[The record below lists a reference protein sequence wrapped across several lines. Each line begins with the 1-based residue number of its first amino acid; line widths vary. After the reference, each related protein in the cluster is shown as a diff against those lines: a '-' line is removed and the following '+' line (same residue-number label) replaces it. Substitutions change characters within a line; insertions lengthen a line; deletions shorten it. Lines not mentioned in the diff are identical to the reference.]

1 MHLLLVA
8 TLSAVRPGYAIKAHY
23 AVPPTVQPGSPLPE
37 VLLACD
43 EDLFPT
49 LSRARKY
56 LRRGAIIVNGAEARC
71 ISTAS
76 PGDMIELQER
86 TAPGFMPRGKPPFP
100 VEIVYDCNSFAIV
113 FKPAGVVTHPPP
125 GGATGSQSMR
135 TAIQYALTAPPIG
148 MPGALYRPHLC
159 HRLDK
164 PTSGLL
170 VCAKTKPALLALNRA
185 FAERRVAKRYH
196 AIVGGAV
203 VGEHGRIE
211 LALDGKSA
219 VTTWRVLRRARS
231 LRVGGGHLTSLE
243 LCPLTGR
250 THQLRR
256 HCAEALGCPILGDKE
271 HGGEDVG
278 SGLYLAALGLSFVHP
293 DDGAPVTVEAPEPR
307 KFGELLRRE
316 HEREMDSK
324 YDITTQSLPAFYSMT
339 VMGGVASG
347 RIGGQLRL
355 REGTPDKIVLEE
367 LFDAGKIG
375 DADIKYSFPYD
386 QTNWKEDPE
395 SGEKG
400 GVPLRTFYN
409 SITNQC
415 ETAITCGPGTYSN
428 SITQQCEIV
437 EIACGPS
444 NGRRMATAVPL
455 EIAGSADFAQI
466 LADHVL
472 DL

>member
-219 VTTWRVLRRARS
+219 VTTWRVLGRARS

-316 HEREMDSK
+316 HERW
-324 YDITTQSLPAFYSMT
+324 
-339 VMGGVASG
+339 G
-347 RIGGQLRL
+347 RLSEEARGHSWESDEAIGEALRDCAT
-355 REGTPDKIVLEE
+355 G
-367 LFDAGKIG
+367 
-375 DADIKYSFPYD
+375 
-386 QTNWKEDPE
+386 
-395 SGEKG
+395 
-400 GVPLRTFYN
+400 
-409 SITNQC
+409 
-415 ETAITCGPGTYSN
+415 ETAGES
-428 SITQQCEIV
+428 
-437 EIACGPS
+437 
-444 NGRRMATAVPL
+444 VP
-455 EIAGSADFAQI
+455 AR
-466 LADHVL
+466 
-472 DL
+472 

>member
-1 MHLLLVA
+1 VCLPKRSCLKRSCLCALMHLLLVA

-316 HEREMDSK
+316 HERW
-324 YDITTQSLPAFYSMT
+324 
-339 VMGGVASG
+339 G
-347 RIGGQLRL
+347 RLSEKARGH
-355 REGTPDKIVLEE
+355 
-367 LFDAGKIG
+367 
-375 DADIKYSFPYD
+375 S
-386 QTNWKEDPE
+386 WE
-395 SGEKG
+395 SGEAIG
-400 GVPLRTFYN
+400 EALRDCATG
-409 SITNQC
+409 
-415 ETAITCGPGTYSN
+415 ETAGESVPEGEARDDGTMQTLRLS
-428 SITQQCEIV
+428 SHL
-437 EIACGPS
+437 
-444 NGRRMATAVPL
+444 RR
-455 EIAGSADFAQI
+455 G
-466 LADHVL
+466 
-472 DL
+472 